1 MSKKQSNQG
10 PSFPKPAP
18 PPAPPAPENMSMGYG
33 YDLPEW
39 VINSIAF
46 IITISLMTAYLSV
59 FILPYVKWE

>member
-1 MSKKQSNQG
+1 MSKKQSNPG

-18 PPAPPAPENMSMGYG
+18 PPAPPNISIG

-39 VINSIAF
+39 VISSIAF